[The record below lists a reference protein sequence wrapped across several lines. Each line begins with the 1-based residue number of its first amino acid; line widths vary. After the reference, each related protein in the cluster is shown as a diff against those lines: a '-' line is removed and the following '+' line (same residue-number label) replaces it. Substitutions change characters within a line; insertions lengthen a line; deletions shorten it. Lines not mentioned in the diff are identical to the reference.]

1 MDNYGIKSNCGN
13 FITLAGIHV
22 HRVMHPC
29 FSQPYQSKSL
39 IFWVEPWSQACFCRK
54 MAKTVVL
61 EGSTEDHLGKQ
72 RRGRIRNPTQFA
84 SCLAEDTAELSCRNL
99 RTRLCSPRA
108 FILPPRVCHWQHCQH
123 SSSPDVGWIFIEF
136 KWIKKWVSQKKG
148 AQVDNRTWSWASHL
162 SLTQNSTPF

>member
-1 MDNYGIKSNCGN
+1 MDSYGIKSNYGN
-13 FITLAGIHV
+13 FITLAGIHF

-72 RRGRIRNPTQFA
+72 RRGRIRNPTQCA
-84 SCLAEDTAELSCRNL
+84 SCLAEDTVELSCRNL
-99 RTRLCSPRA
+99 RTRLYSPRA
-108 FILPPRVCHWQHCQH
+108 FILLPVSVTDSTANTAPPRCWLDIHWVQMNKEMSGSAGRG
-123 SSSPDVGWIFIEF
+123 SSG
-136 KWIKKWVSQKKG
+136 
-148 AQVDNRTWSWASHL
+148 
-162 SLTQNSTPF
+162 